1 MKKEAKLPLPLSQG
15 NFEVTSRSNLRI
27 FEAETDPF
35 HFRYDPRFNTW
46 MKIASM
52 NERRAGFHVSAVA
65 AYNRNRFSN
74 RTIANDSRRF

>member
-1 MKKEAKLPLPLSQG
+1 MKKEAKLPLPLLQG
-15 NFEVTSRSNLRI
+15 NFQVPSRSNLRI
-27 FEAETDPF
+27 SKAEIDPF

-65 AYNRNRFSN
+65 AYNRNRFL
-74 RTIANDSRRF
+74 SRSMASALRMF